1 MDQEQQDFE
10 RNLELLIRLFR
21 KIRERGEIPGA
32 MDGMDANM
40 RQSMDFLIRNF
51 EMMKNDPSAR
61 ESMKNIDN
69 TFRQMLSGI
78 IKNLHE
84 QLGDDADDLFDTDIP
99 KPRVIEPV
107 VNDQSQVDVGLFTR
121 RLVQIDALLA
131 KGNLPDDDID
141 ALLDERIRI
150 IQKLNPGT

>member
-1 MDQEQQDFE
+1 MDQEQQEFE

-21 KIRERGEIPGA
+21 KIRERGEIPGTP
-32 MDGMDANM
+32 DGMDANM

-61 ESMKNIDN
+61 ESMKSIGIPL
-69 TFRQMLSGI
+69 RQMLSGI

-84 QLGDDADDLFDTDIP
+84 QLGDEADDLFDTEETRP
-99 KPRVIEPV
+99 KTIEPV

-121 RLVQIDALLA
+121 RLVQIDSLLA
-131 KGNLPDDDID
+131 KGHLPDDDID

-150 IQKLNPGT
+150 IQKLNPNA